1 MAKQAKL
8 PQGVRTVYDMR
19 DPDKTLGCVITAGDE
34 VSEVKW
40 EDGFVTFTVNDYLRT
55 VRQS

>member
-1 MAKQAKL
+1 MVKQSKL
-8 PQGVRTVYDMR
+8 QGARTVYDMR
-19 DPDKTLGCVITAGDE
+19 DPDKTLGRVITTGDE

-40 EDGFVTFTVNDYLRT
+40 EDGFVTLTTNEYLRT

>member
-1 MAKQAKL
+1 MVKQSK
-8 PQGVRTVYDMR
+8 PQGRTVYDMR
-19 DPDKTLGCVITAGDE
+19 DPDKTLGRVILAGDE

-40 EDGFVTFTVNDYLRT
+40 EDGSVTFTTNDYLRT

>member
-1 MAKQAKL
+1 MAKQSKL
-8 PQGVRTVYDMR
+8 QGARTVYDMR
-19 DPDKTLGCVITAGDE
+19 DPDKTLGHVITVGDE

-40 EDGFVTFTVNDYLRT
+40 EDGFVTFTTNDYLRT

>member
-1 MAKQAKL
+1 MVKQSKL
-8 PQGVRTVYDMR
+8 QGARTVYDMR
-19 DPDKTLGCVITAGDE
+19 DPDKTLGRVITVGDE

-40 EDGFVTFTVNDYLRT
+40 EDGFVTFTTNDYLRT